1 LVTVGRSE
9 RVAVGARDLVE
20 SKCEIANMTIATTT
34 LARVTSFIDR
44 DMLGIVLMERTA
56 FVK

>member
-1 LVTVGRSE
+1 
-9 RVAVGARDLVE
+9 VE